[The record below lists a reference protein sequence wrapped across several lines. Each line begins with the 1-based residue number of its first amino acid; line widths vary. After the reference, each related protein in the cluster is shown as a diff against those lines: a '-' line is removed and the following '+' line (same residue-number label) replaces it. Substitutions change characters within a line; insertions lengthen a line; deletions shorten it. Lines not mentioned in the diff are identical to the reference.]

1 MHRRLLSRP
10 GSRRPA
16 SLPPLAAGLALG
28 GLVVLLAAGG
38 PASAASTA
46 AGTVGPYDESLFRA
60 MDFRLV
66 GPFRG
71 GRSTAVAG
79 VPGQQ
84 RTFYMGTTGGG
95 VWKTTD
101 GGATWRNVS
110 DRVQEDK
117 PYAPPTVMGEVAPGT
132 ALSQFF
138 QEPGKQPPPPT
149 RERAGDAFRTASVGA
164 IAVAPSDP
172 NVLYVG
178 MGSACLRG
186 NVSPGDGVYK
196 STDAGETWYRVGLAE
211 TQFISKIRVHP
222 KDPDVVY
229 VAALGHAFGPNK
241 ERGVYRSADGGR
253 SWRKV
258 LFVSDRAGAVDLVMD
273 PGNPRVLYAA
283 TYEVLRQP
291 WAAVSGGPGSGIYKS
306 TDGGDTWRK
315 LSEGLPD
322 GILGRIG
329 LAVSPASPNR
339 VWALVEAKEKAG
351 LYRSDNGGTSFRSVS
366 SDRNLVQ
373 RAWYYTHIYADPK
386 DASTVYVLNVGMW
399 RSEDGGR
406 NFTPIRTPH
415 GDNHDLWIDPDNPQ
429 IMVEAND
436 GGANVSYNGGR
447 TWTPQNNQPTAEL
460 YRITVDDQFP
470 FWMYSGQQDNS
481 AVAIPSRTMDGN
493 IDRHH
498 WYVPGGCET
507 AWVAVNRRNPDVT
520 YAGCYGGSIGRFDR
534 QLGHEEEITP
544 WPQAAVGQQ
553 AKDLRYRF
561 QWNSPI
567 HTSPHDPEVL
577 YTTSN
582 VVHRSHDEG
591 KSWETISPDL
601 TRDDESKQGYSG
613 GPLNYDNTGV
623 EVYGTIFAFAESPAT
638 PGELWAGSDD
648 GRVHLSRDNGA
659 NWTEVTPKGL
669 PEWGTVNSIE
679 LSRRS
684 GRAYVVVHKYRL
696 EDRRPYVFRTDDH
709 GKSWQLL
716 TDGKNGIPADHWL
729 RVVREDPER
738 PGLLFAG
745 SEFGLYVSFDDGR
758 SWQRFQLDL
767 PTAPVA
773 DLAVKDGD
781 LAIATHGRSF
791 WVLDDLSPLR
801 QMTPEIAKASRHLFA
816 PRPAIRLLNRGGGGG
831 GNPNVGQNPPYGA
844 TIFFLL
850 PENLSG
856 DGKTEVKLEILDPA
870 GRVIRTL
877 SSQKEEPAAPNPFL
891 RFFPELAR
899 PRKLAAEQGLNRYD
913 WDLQLPDAFV
923 VSDAVLWG
931 STDGPRVPPG
941 TYQVKMTVGDWTS
954 TQPLAVLPDP
964 RKQVAP
970 EALAA
975 QYRVARAAWESLTRT
990 HRAIQKLRDVRS
1002 QVEGIAKRMKDAG
1015 LPDDAAGGV
1024 GDAAK
1029 ALTAKLDAIQNALQQ
1044 PKSQASQD
1052 ILNYPPQLDDQIANL
1067 IGVVASAEAAP
1078 TQPTEQRLAE
1088 LQQQLDQKL
1097 AELDQVLQ
1105 TDLPAFE
1112 KLVRDK
1118 QAPVV
1123 IVPKEPAGAQ

>member
-1 MHRRLLSRP
+1 MHRRLFSWRP
-10 GSRRPA
+10 V
-16 SLPPLAAGLALG
+16 SLRPLAAGLAL
-28 GLVVLLAAGG
+28 LSLAAVALAAA
-38 PASAASTA
+38 PARAATA
-46 AGTVGPYDESLFRA
+46 AGPPYDEGLFRA

-101 GGATWRNVS
+101 GGASWRNVS
-110 DRVQEDK
+110 DRVQEEK

-172 NVLYVG
+172 NVVYVG

-186 NVSPGDGVYK
+186 DVSPGDGVYK
-196 STDAGETWYRVGLAE
+196 STDAGETWHRVGLAE
-211 TQFISKIRVHP
+211 TQFISKIRIHP
-222 KDPDVVY
+222 KDPDIVY

-253 SWRKV
+253 NWRKV
-258 LFVSDRAGAVDLVMD
+258 LFVSDKAGAVDLAMD
-273 PGNPRVLYAA
+273 PANPRVLYAA

-291 WAAVSGGPGSGIYKS
+291 WTAVSGGPGSGIYKS
-306 TDGGDTWRK
+306 TDGGDTWRR
-315 LSEGLPD
+315 LTEGLPE
-322 GILGRIG
+322 GTLGRIG

-339 VWALVEAKEKAG
+339 VYALVEAKEKAG

-366 SDRNLVQ
+366 SDRNLIQ
-373 RAWYYTHIYADPK
+373 RAWYYTHVYADPK
-386 DASTVYVLNVGMW
+386 DASTVYILNVGMW

-447 TWTPQNNQPTAEL
+447 TWSPQNNQPTAEI
-460 YRITVDDQFP
+460 YRLTVDDQLP
-470 FWMYSGQQDNS
+470 YWMYGGQQDNTAL
-481 AVAIPSRTMDGN
+481 AVPSRTMDGN

-498 WYVPGGCET
+498 WYVPGGCES
-507 AWVAVNRRNPDVT
+507 AYVAIKPGNPDVT
-520 YAGCYGGSIGRFDR
+520 YAGCYGGSLGRYDR
-534 QLGHEEEITP
+534 KLGHEEEITP
-544 WPQAAVGQQ
+544 WPQAGVGQQ

-561 QWNSPI
+561 QWNQPI
-567 HTSPHDPEVL
+567 RTSPHDPQAL

-582 VVHRSHDEG
+582 VVHRTRDEG
-591 KSWETISPDL
+591 KTWETISPDL

-623 EVYGTIFAFAESPAT
+623 EVYGTIFAFDESPTTA
-638 PGELWAGSDD
+638 GELWAGSDD
-648 GRVHLSRDNGA
+648 GRVHVSRDNGKT
-659 NWTEVTPKGL
+659 WSDVTPKAM
-669 PEWGTVNSIE
+669 PEWGTVNTIE
-679 LSRRS
+679 LSRRHP
-684 GRAYVVVHKYRL
+684 GRAYVVVHRYRL
-696 EDRRPYVFRTDDH
+696 DDRRPYLFRTDDH
-709 GKSWQLL
+709 GKTWQSL

-738 PGLLFAG
+738 SGLLFAG
-745 SEFGLYVSFDDGR
+745 SEFGLYVSFDDGK

-767 PTAPVA
+767 PTAPIA

-801 QMTPEIAKASRHLFA
+801 QLTPEVAKASRHLFK
-816 PRPAIRLLNRGGGGG
+816 PRATVRLLRRGGGGGGGG
-831 GNPNVGQNPPYGA
+831 GNPNVGQNPPAGA
-844 TIFFLL
+844 TIFYLL
-850 PENLSG
+850 PEDLSD

-870 GRVIRTL
+870 GKVIRTL
-877 SSQKEEPAAPNPFL
+877 SSQKEEPAAPNPFA
-891 RFFPELAR
+891 RFFPELVR
-899 PRKLAAEQGLNRYD
+899 PRKLAAEQGLNRYE

-923 VSDAVLWG
+923 VQDAILWG
-931 STDGPRVPPG
+931 STDGPTVPPG

-954 TQPLAVLPDP
+954 TQPLEVRPDP

-970 EALAA
+970 EDFAA
-975 QYRVARAAWESLTRT
+975 QYRVARAAWESLSRT
-990 HRAIQKLRDVRS
+990 HRAIQKLRDVRT

-1015 LPDDAAGGV
+1015 MGEGV

-1029 ALTAKLDAIQNALQQ
+1029 ALKDKLDAIENVLHQ
-1044 PKSQASQD
+1044 PKSQSSQD

-1067 IGVVASAEAAP
+1067 IGVVASAAAAP

-1088 LQQQLDQKL
+1088 LQQQLDAKL
-1097 AELDQVLQ
+1097 AELDQVLA

-1112 KLVRDK
+1112 KLVKDK

-1123 IVPKEPAGAQ
+1123 IVPKEPASGQ